1 MSNVCFGFKA
11 TPFLC
16 QCTFL
21 YCFCLSLKRPKWRIC
36 LSAVAL
42 LLLFRLRLL
51 KLLHRCTPDRWVCS
65 KRSTLQVP
73 SWGTVSFPSHPKPAH
88 CNVPTIMPSHFNIL
102 KSIWQVSLLVPVPIP
117 TINWPRGFISGLCMA
132 FLGALNRPGFTDS
145 YDFFYLPMDTK
156 NRASLG
162 YAWLKIGFSASAC
175 FFHLNYIIVFFS
187 MGVLCLVH
195 FRLEMENRSQA
206 EAPTW
211 VMPSSTSWPHRP
223 FGNLASHPD
232 LPQIAHSRYQVHRW
246 ISLGSR

>member
-51 KLLHRCTPDRWVCS
+51 KLLHRCTPHRWVCS

-145 YDFFYLPMDTK
+145 YDFFYLPMDTN

-162 YAWLKIGFSASAC
+162 LRLASALLRA
-175 FFHLNYIIVFFS
+175 FFISII
-187 MGVLCLVH
+187 
-195 FRLEMENRSQA
+195 
-206 EAPTW
+206 
-211 VMPSSTSWPHRP
+211 
-223 FGNLASHPD
+223 
-232 LPQIAHSRYQVHRW
+232 
-246 ISLGSR
+246 

>member
-88 CNVPTIMPSHFNIL
+88 WSQFGRSVYWFQFPFPQ
-102 KSIWQVSLLVPVPIP
+102 SIGQEGSY
-117 TINWPRGFISGLCMA
+117 RGF
-132 FLGALNRPGFTDS
+132 
-145 YDFFYLPMDTK
+145 
-156 NRASLG
+156 
-162 YAWLKIGFSASAC
+162 AWLFWVLWTVQALQIHTTSSTCQWTQKTVPRLAMLGLRLASALLRA
-175 FFHLNYIIVFFS
+175 FFISII
-187 MGVLCLVH
+187 
-195 FRLEMENRSQA
+195 
-206 EAPTW
+206 
-211 VMPSSTSWPHRP
+211 
-223 FGNLASHPD
+223 
-232 LPQIAHSRYQVHRW
+232 
-246 ISLGSR
+246 